1 MSYFSYFY
9 SKNVFNICIFIF
21 LGFVIAIVDVK
32 GREII
37 KKIVGAGPGPGAGA
51 GTGAGAGRY
60 REGLENKND
69 GGGCPQDCK
78 SVETMKKRMEDLI
91 DEGMKLRSRVIENEK
106 TIESQAKMIKSLQE
120 NTSKMGKV

>member
-37 KKIVGAGPGPGAGA
+37 KKIVGARVSAGYN
-51 GTGAGAGRY
+51 TT

-69 GGGCPQDCK
+69 GGGGCPQDCK

>member
-32 GREII
+32 GWEII
-37 KKIVGAGPGPGAGA
+37 KKIAGA
-51 GTGAGAGRY
+51 RLSTGYRY
-60 REGLENKND
+60 NNIREGLENKND
-69 GGGCPQDCK
+69 GGGCTQDCK